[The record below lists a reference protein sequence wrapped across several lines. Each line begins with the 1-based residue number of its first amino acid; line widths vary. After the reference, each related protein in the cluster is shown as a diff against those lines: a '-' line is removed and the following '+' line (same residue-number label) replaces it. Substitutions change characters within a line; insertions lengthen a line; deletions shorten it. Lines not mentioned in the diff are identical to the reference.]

1 METSYVNELMYKV
14 VDNNIVGG
22 GYPMK
27 KFVEKENKNRNQIGG
42 GTMCEINCSRF
53 DDLVIPI
60 SIDSNYMKNEKSISK
75 LNKIKYH
82 DEIEDAEFNKLL
94 EKIGNIRKINNNIK
108 TEGSQSRKKNSKKSN
123 SNTKKQSRNSRKS
136 AN

>member
-60 SIDSNYMKNEKSISK
+60 SIDSNYMKNEESISK

-82 DEIEDAEFNKLL
+82 DEMEDVDFNKLL
-94 EKIGNIRKINNNIK
+94 EKLGNIRKITNNSK
-108 TEGSQSRKKNSKKSN
+108 PQGSQSRKINSKKSI
-123 SNTKKQSRNSRKS
+123 SNTKKHSRKS
-136 AN
+136 VNLKK